1 MFLYTEKLFHT
12 EVIESW
18 RGEARTEQLELP
30 SAAKSGDS
38 QTLPV
43 LLLGFLLSVTKYP
56 SFLETSK

>member
-43 LLLGFLLSVTKYP
+43 SLV
-56 SFLETSK
+56 